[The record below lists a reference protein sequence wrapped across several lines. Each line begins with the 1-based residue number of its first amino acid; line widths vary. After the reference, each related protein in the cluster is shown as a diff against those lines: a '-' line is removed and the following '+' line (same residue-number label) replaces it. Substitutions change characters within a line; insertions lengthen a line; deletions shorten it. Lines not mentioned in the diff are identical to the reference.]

1 MTIWRMYIACWIPKA
16 TNTHPEYI
24 TLTAFPL
31 QQCLHERHSTLPV
44 LLFVYVLSPL
54 CFKFFLSSV
63 KRYRMRQKHKW
74 MGTWIL
80 CIDCNVKE
88 FKWGILGRVL
98 LLLLLLLLL

>member
-24 TLTAFPL
+24 ILIAFLL

-54 CFKFFLSSV
+54 LFFLYFFSQEIQNGA
-63 KRYRMRQKHKW
+63 KAQMY
-74 MGTWIL
+74 
-80 CIDCNVKE
+80 
-88 FKWGILGRVL
+88 GRVDFMYIL
-98 LLLLLLLLL
+98 